1 MNNEKTEKQL
11 ISLIL
16 ESSKYSKYLGEK
28 YLPKTKK
35 LFESVF
41 YQEEISSPVK
51 MEDCRNNKLYYF
63 NQVKNKLT
71 ELYKQTNKDSIQI
84 INESLASPNFKTSI
98 DTFIKDLSKEI
109 NNLKFQNDF
118 DKIDSLNIII
128 KSTINFSGRNI
139 FVNGFNIQQ
148 LLDSS
153 NIIAKEL
160 LEKFGANISTDLK
173 LLLFNK
179 SDKEIYFFFER
190 KQTKEKTIIYYNLND
205 NELDYLQ
212 NKDFQ
217 TFYGSNKNNFFNDIW
232 KNEKNYSKIIGQYI
246 NNNLY
251 EIYRNPSLY
260 EIKFEDNLYK
270 DFAFQKREEQI
281 KKQRIVK

>member
-109 NNLKFQNDF
+109 NNFKNKF
-118 DKIDSLNIII
+118 K
-128 KSTINFSGRNI
+128 
-139 FVNGFNIQQ
+139 
-148 LLDSS
+148 
-153 NIIAKEL
+153 
-160 LEKFGANISTDLK
+160 
-173 LLLFNK
+173 
-179 SDKEIYFFFER
+179 
-190 KQTKEKTIIYYNLND
+190 
-205 NELDYLQ
+205 
-212 NKDFQ
+212 
-217 TFYGSNKNNFFNDIW
+217 
-232 KNEKNYSKIIGQYI
+232 
-246 NNNLY
+246 
-251 EIYRNPSLY
+251 
-260 EIKFEDNLYK
+260 
-270 DFAFQKREEQI
+270 
-281 KKQRIVK
+281 